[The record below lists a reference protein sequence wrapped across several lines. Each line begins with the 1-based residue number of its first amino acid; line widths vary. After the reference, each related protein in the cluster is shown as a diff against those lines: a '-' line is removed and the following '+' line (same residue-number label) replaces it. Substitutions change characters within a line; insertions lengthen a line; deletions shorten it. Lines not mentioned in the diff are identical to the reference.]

1 MKNFKKVGG
10 RMGNAGRPKLEIART
25 ERLYLRLTKFELE
38 EISALAKK
46 LNLTKTETVLRGIK
60 LLKNPPKQKIYKN
73 LNKNS
78 KKQTEGIIE
87 GETVMFNKN

>member
-1 MKNFKKVGG
+1 M
-10 RMGNAGRPKLEIART
+10 GRPKLEFARS
-25 ERLYLRLTKFELE
+25 ENLHLRLTKFELE

-87 GETVMFNKN
+87 GETVMFNKKNKKFYSALAEIFL

>member
-1 MKNFKKVGG
+1 MAVELD
-10 RMGNAGRPKLEIART
+10 RGRPKLEKSRCVH
-25 ERLYLRLTKFELE
+25 LSLRLSEE
-38 EISALAKK
+38 ESQEISALAKK
-46 LNLTKTETVLRGIK
+46 LNLTRTETVLRGIK

-87 GETVMFNKN
+87 GETVMFNKKN

>member
-1 MKNFKKVGG
+1 MT
-10 RMGNAGRPKLEIART
+10 MGRPKLEFARS
-25 ERLYLRLTKFELE
+25 ENLHLRLTKFELE

-73 LNKNS
+73 LES
-78 KKQTEGIIE
+78 
-87 GETVMFNKN
+87 VL